1 MDVQKNK
8 QKMIVIAID
17 GPAASGKGTLA
28 RGLAQRLG
36 YAHMDT
42 GALYRAV
49 ASEVLQDGGDCRS
62 EPDALRGCARLQDK
76 ISGSEGLR
84 ALNNPD
90 LRDDAVAQ
98 GASLV
103 AALPLVREALIEVQ
117 RGFSENPGAGY
128 AGAVLDGRD
137 IGTVICPHADVKL
150 FVTAGDEIRAER
162 RRKELQ
168 SKGID
173 VTYGAVLADMRDRDA
188 RDSGRKAAPLKPA
201 DDAVMLDTTGLN
213 AEEALAKALQIV
225 EDALKN

>member
-1 MDVQKNK
+1 M
-8 QKMIVIAID
+8 
-17 GPAASGKGTLA
+17 
-28 RGLAQRLG
+28 
-36 YAHMDT
+36 
-42 GALYRAV
+42 
-49 ASEVLQDGGDCRS
+49 
-62 EPDALRGCARLQDK
+62 RGCARLQDK